1 MSTYV
6 QQTWQGPATLPRW
19 TEAAPG
25 VPFSIEE
32 LQRAL
37 ERMHPNKSVAQPF
50 LPAIPWKGTSF
61 QIANFLMKHLQIWWS
76 NNPPTIPECW
86 RNSWL
91 FFLPKPGKTNTS
103 PDHLRPISLMEPLGK
118 TIMGLIA
125 SKLNR
130 FFLPRLSKFPSFGF
144 LPLRAATD
152 AIHRVATHCRAV
164 RLMVHHNRRGVQQQM
179 AHHPRH
185 VISGGISMFLD
196 LTRAFDCV
204 DRHIL
209 FQHMYD
215 IGTPDDLLC
224 ICSTWHE
231 QNHYNLVFKGQTYA
245 IPIGKGVRQGC
256 TVAPQLWLM
265 YMDKFLQELCEATN
279 PTWVRDHVTLYADDI
294 HMGCQFIGRNAL
306 VQTLQFFGRALDIL
320 DRLKLMVSHTKSFM
334 MLAVAGTNTRPALKG
349 VVQRTSTDVQI
360 CIPRSD
366 GTKTLLPV
374 RSKGAYLG
382 VVLSYSTFEEHTWHH
397 RKKAG
402 WIAFN
407 RLRPWLKSR
416 QIALTHRMYLW
427 HTCIHTVLTYGLLAV
442 QPTSGILFDY
452 QAIVFRM
459 LRIIIGDHAYL
470 THHTHRQALA
480 AVGIPEPLTLLHG
493 LTISLQDRLA
503 RRMLLLHSTDFL
515 HTVDWS
521 HLTDILGLIHAV
533 QQASAPVPV
542 DPDPW
547 TPIRPQAL
555 HSCPH
560 CSFRSQ
566 SLANMR
572 RHLTQCHDSIQIR
585 TSEVSFLSVALHGRP
600 QCSNCMRMFA
610 SWRNFMVHIERDCCQ
625 VSRRMTGPST
635 KPASAIPHQWF
646 PPGLTIDDFHAAN
659 QSFWPVLRRIAQHQ
673 TWSDIIQEPDIGEHL
688 KHPESPKLVNL
699 GAQKFT

>member
-1 MSTYV
+1 
-6 QQTWQGPATLPRW
+6 
-19 TEAAPG
+19 
-25 VPFSIEE
+25 
-32 LQRAL
+32 
-37 ERMHPNKSVAQPF
+37 
-50 LPAIPWKGTSF
+50 
-61 QIANFLMKHLQIWWS
+61 
-76 NNPPTIPECW
+76 
-86 RNSWL
+86 
-91 FFLPKPGKTNTS
+91 
-103 PDHLRPISLMEPLGK
+103 
-118 TIMGLIA
+118 
-125 SKLNR
+125 
-130 FFLPRLSKFPSFGF
+130 
-144 LPLRAATD
+144 
-152 AIHRVATHCRAV
+152 
-164 RLMVHHNRRGVQQQM
+164 
-179 AHHPRH
+179 
-185 VISGGISMFLD
+185 
-196 LTRAFDCV
+196 
-204 DRHIL
+204 
-209 FQHMYD
+209 
-215 IGTPDDLLC
+215 
-224 ICSTWHE
+224 
-231 QNHYNLVFKGQTYA
+231 
-245 IPIGKGVRQGC
+245 
-256 TVAPQLWLM
+256 M

-279 PTWVRDHVTLYADDI
+279 PIWVRDHVTLYADDI
-294 HMGCQFIGRNAL
+294 HMGCQFIGRTAL

-416 QIALTHRMYLW
+416 QIALTHRLYLW

-646 PPGLTIDDFHAAN
+646 LPGLTIDDFHAAN

-688 KHPESPKLVNL
+688 KHSCMVYGMWQSRFQELHGHYRLHHPELILGGIAK
-699 GAQKFT
+699 GAQISHLLPTSSPCPLCTRPYQRVHSCPVALQVGILRIVQDTSESMNIACKCDICQQVFTPLSSLYRHLSQEHGLTLNDWCPSRDAHQDSDACSHCGSTFDSRSGLRRHITEGRCSCFDPMATAQPCATDNKWRPALEHGHVSKPHLSAVQRLHLTTTVWTAIRQAGRLGVTPHSVTWFCMATIPTNPAFLDANRPGWWTAVSAISKLMMSTTPMHARFATAGHAVCSERC